1 MSTTLERD
9 WQEPQGVMY
18 KLRGE
23 VLEGEMDR

>member
-9 WQEPQGVMY
+9 WQELQGVMY
-18 KLRGE
+18 DRRGE